1 MVNNALHDMYIFASG
16 MVHYMACVRC
26 YSTIH
31 IIPHTFHNVYMPFPF
46 FFPSQTTQVQNDA
59 TSEDMLL
66 LTVTP
71 VPEVQSVLPAPPKEA
86 DLIITTPVAMLVSD
100 SSGDEKSLDGNL
112 MATAI
117 PTTTSFSPLPSAS
130 TEPLPPRESRA
141 TPSTWQ
147 EEIAARLK
155 KLGTNY
161 VALLCHVHQNS

>member
-1 MVNNALHDMYIFASG
+1 
-16 MVHYMACVRC
+16 
-26 YSTIH
+26 
-31 IIPHTFHNVYMPFPF
+31 
-46 FFPSQTTQVQNDA
+46 
-59 TSEDMLL
+59 MLL